1 MCILAADFYNLRRED
16 AQYSSHDIPWDWN
29 NRSLTSKHICLHI
42 CWGEETPNYGTLFM
56 LLGALP
62 LAAELHKRRL
72 SLLHSVV
79 SSENE
84 CLKGLVQRQL
94 ACSFNIQNS
103 FFFIVSNILEKYGL
117 PSLSQLV
124 CSNYSKLQWKHIYVK
139 AINNFWTKQFVCEI
153 KTKKTLKYL
162 SVYNLRIGTTHLVW
176 RSLDALVPDVRKGI
190 IKTRILT
197 GTYLL
202 QKHRHSFRRVWMG
215 GPANQ

>member
-1 MCILAADFYNLRRED
+1 MGAGSHYPLTNGVFWLAASFV
-16 AQYSSHDIPWDWN
+16 
-29 NRSLTSKHICLHI
+29 
-42 CWGEETPNYGTLFM
+42 GTLFM

-117 PSLSQLV
+117 PSLSQLSV
-124 CSNYSKLQWKHIYVK
+124 ATTVDFNGSIYM
-139 AINNFWTKQFVCEI
+139 
-153 KTKKTLKYL
+153 LK
-162 SVYNLRIGTTHLVW
+162 
-176 RSLDALVPDVRKGI
+176 P
-190 IKTRILT
+190 
-197 GTYLL
+197 
-202 QKHRHSFRRVWMG
+202 
-215 GPANQ
+215 

>member
-1 MCILAADFYNLRRED
+1 
-16 AQYSSHDIPWDWN
+16 
-29 NRSLTSKHICLHI
+29 
-42 CWGEETPNYGTLFM
+42 M

-62 LAAELHKRRL
+62 LETELHKRRL

-79 SSENE
+79 SRENE
-84 CLKGLVQRQL
+84 CLKGLVQKQL

-139 AINNFWTKQFVCEI
+139 AINNFWTKQPVCSNHSKLKWKHIYVIAINNFWTKQFVCEI
-153 KTKKTLKYL
+153 KTKKTFKYL
-162 SVYNLRIGTTHLVW
+162 SMYNLRIGTTHLVW
-176 RSLDALVPDVRKGI
+176 RSLDASVPDVRKGI

-202 QKHRHSFRRVWMG
+202 QKHRHSFSSGTVDLCVDIVDWKTRTCCICWLVV
-215 GPANQ
+215 